1 MASCIFII
9 AQKQSNPQN
18 ITRAMKYLLK
28 YLRNDQSVFTMLK
41 PNRLL
46 LRKINIERHILSS
59 QPSEAAA
66 GLELASFLLR
76 YHADIDYS
84 DFTDDPAAIQKLK
97 RYEGVKYA
105 AEVEQLAK
113 SVEEIRFQQINGSL
127 TSPQSGRNS
136 QMGNRKENKEP
147 LLFQSALDV
156 GSRDA
161 LLALREVDQL

>member
-1 MASCIFII
+1 MPVEASSEVVESFMASCIFII

-84 DFTDDPAAIQKLK
+84 DFTDDSAAI
-97 RYEGVKYA
+97 
-105 AEVEQLAK
+105 
-113 SVEEIRFQQINGSL
+113 
-127 TSPQSGRNS
+127 
-136 QMGNRKENKEP
+136 
-147 LLFQSALDV
+147 
-156 GSRDA
+156 
-161 LLALREVDQL
+161 